1 MREKEVY
8 VKSNRT
14 VQFEFYPRDG
24 GKPMSTSHGP
34 GTAKVRPVNDDFE
47 AETAEARPAS
57 TAEAAPA
64 AVVAQPEA
72 RKGGRRLALPILAV
86 ALIAAAGW
94 YGNEWWTNG
103 RFMIS
108 TDDAYIEGDIAS
120 ISPKVS
126 GYVAV
131 VNAVANQTVKAG
143 DPLVTLDDGD
153 YRLAREQAEAQI
165 ATQKLALGRI
175 DAQIEGA
182 RASLAQADAQ
192 KTAYQAALSGAEV
205 AEKRAKELNAKAV
218 GTTAS
223 LDSATVALDQAKAN
237 LVGADANIVA
247 AKAAITVLEAQR
259 AEAESQIRTLEL
271 ARDKAER
278 DLGFTVLKAPY
289 DGVVGNVSVQVG
301 DLVSAGQRL
310 AALVPVKDLYVEANF
325 KETQIAHLVPGSKV
339 HLHVDAYED
348 DDILGTVDS
357 IAPASGS
364 VFSLLPAENATG
376 NFTKVTQRVPVRIAI
391 PREALDT
398 GKLRA
403 GLSVVV
409 DVDSRTA
416 PDGTAVAAKAE

>member
-1 MREKEVY
+1 
-8 VKSNRT
+8 
-14 VQFEFYPRDG
+14 
-24 GKPMSTSHGP
+24 MSTTHGA
-34 GTAKVRPVNDDFE
+34 GTAKVRPVNDDFQ
-47 AETAEARPAS
+47 AETAEARPVT

-64 AVVAQPEA
+64 ATVAQPE
-72 RKGGRRLALPILAV
+72 KKKSSRRFVLPLLGLV
-86 ALIAAAGW
+86 LVAAGSW
-94 YGNEWWTNG
+94 YGHEWWTNG

-126 GYVAV
+126 GYVEV
-131 VNAVANQTVKAG
+131 VNVVANQAVKAG
-143 DPLVTLDDGD
+143 DPLVTLDNGD
-153 YRLAREQAEAQI
+153 YRLAKEQAEAQI
-165 ATQKLALGRI
+165 ATQKLALDRI

-182 RASLAQADAQ
+182 KASLAQAEAQ

-205 AEKRAKELNAKAV
+205 AENRAKELNAKAV

-247 AKAAITVLEAQR
+247 AKASIAVLQAQR
-259 AEAESQIRTLEL
+259 NESESEVRSLEL

-289 DGVVGNVSVQVG
+289 DGVVGNIAVQVG

-310 AALVPVKDLYVEANF
+310 AALVPVRDLYVEANF

-364 VFSLLPAENATG
+364 VFSLLPAEIATG

-391 PREALDT
+391 PKEALDT

-416 PDGTAVAAKAE
+416 PTSTAVAAKAE